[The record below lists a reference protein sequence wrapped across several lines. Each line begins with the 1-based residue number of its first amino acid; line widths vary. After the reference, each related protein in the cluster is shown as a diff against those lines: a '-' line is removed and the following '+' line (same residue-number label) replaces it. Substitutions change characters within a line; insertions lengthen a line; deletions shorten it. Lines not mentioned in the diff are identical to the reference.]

1 MLSFCIVMPSE
12 KGAGTKTCRTGKIHL
27 LYIMKMTEYQ
37 ISDYRN
43 RRIPMIKIAIVE
55 DEAMYAKQL
64 EKFLHQYESENQEAF
79 EITIYSDGDQI
90 VNKYKSQFDIILM
103 DVEMKF
109 MDGMSAAEEIR
120 KMDTEVVIIFI
131 TNMAQY
137 AIRGYAVDAL
147 DYVLKPVSYFAFSQR
162 LNRAIERMK
171 KRETKVIMV
180 NMKGGLV
187 RINIANI
194 YYIESQGHTL
204 ILHTILGDYETT
216 GKMKEMDEKL
226 SGMNFCRGNKGYLIN
241 LQHVDRIEDG
251 CAVVKGEE
259 LVLSRSRR
267 KEFMEALTRY
277 WGEVIK

>member
-1 MLSFCIVMPSE
+1 
-12 KGAGTKTCRTGKIHL
+12 
-27 LYIMKMTEYQ
+27 
-37 ISDYRN
+37 
-43 RRIPMIKIAIVE
+43 MIKIAIVE

-64 EKFLHQYESENQEAF
+64 EEFLHQYEAENHEAF

-120 KMDTEVVIIFI
+120 KMDSEVVIIFI

-171 KRETKVIMV
+171 KREAKVIMV
-180 NMKGGLV
+180 NIKGGMV

-194 YYIESQGHTL
+194 YYIESQGHNI
-204 ILHTILGDYETT
+204 ILHTILGEYESVGT
-216 GKMKEMDEKL
+216 MKEYEEKL
-226 SGMNFCRGNKGYLIN
+226 QKLNFCRGNKGYLIN
-241 LQHVDRIEDG
+241 LQHVDGIQDG
-251 CAVVKGEE
+251 CAMIRGEQ
-259 LVLSRSRR
+259 LLLSRSR
-267 KEFMEALTRY
+267 KKVFMEELTKY
-277 WGEVIK
+277 WGEVVK

>member
-1 MLSFCIVMPSE
+1 
-12 KGAGTKTCRTGKIHL
+12 
-27 LYIMKMTEYQ
+27 
-37 ISDYRN
+37 
-43 RRIPMIKIAIVE
+43 MINIAIVE

-64 EKFLHQYESENQEAF
+64 QEFLQQYQKENGEVF
-79 EITIYSDGDQI
+79 NITVYSDGDQI
-90 VNKYKSQFDIILM
+90 VHKYKSQFDIILM

-120 KMDTEVVIIFI
+120 KVDTEVVIIFI

-162 LNRAIERMK
+162 LNRAISRMK
-171 KRETKVIMV
+171 KREQKVITV
-180 NMKGGLV
+180 NIKGGAV

-204 ILHTILGDYETT
+204 ILHTILGNYETT
-216 GKMKEMDEKL
+216 GKMKEMEEKL
-226 SGMNFCRGNKGYLIN
+226 SEMNFCRGNKGYLIN
-241 LQHVDRIEDG
+241 LQHVERIQDG
-251 CAVVKGEE
+251 CALVKGEN
-259 LVLSRSRR
+259 LTLSRARR
-267 KEFMEALTRY
+267 KVFMEALTRY